1 MNFILRLFLTTS
13 SVSFFVIV
21 YLFQNEKYPYKKE
34 FEDFWMIWIP
44 IYLLIPFIA
53 TGLSL
58 LLCKYLSIDDL
69 KSIKSI
75 ETSNNDFL
83 ANYLAFFF
91 VALSVKNDNMI
102 AFWVVFG
109 MTVLFTFVSRVSY
122 FNPMFLI
129 FGFNFYYVHT
139 SDDVK
144 VMLIT
149 RKKIKKPSDLD
160 SSNVKRINDYTFIE
174 I

>member
-1 MNFILRLFLTTS
+1 MNFLLRLFLTAS

-21 YLFQNEKYPYKKE
+21 FLIYNERYHYKYELGKY
-34 FEDFWMIWIP
+34 WWI
-44 IYLLIPFIA
+44 ILVVYILIPFIA
-53 TGLSL
+53 TGLAI
-58 LLCKYLSIDDL
+58 LLCKLLSSDSL
-69 KSIKSI
+69 SHAKRI

-83 ANYLAFFF
+83 ANYLSFFF
-91 VALSVKNDNMI
+91 VALSLDDKNMI
-102 AFWVVFG
+102 LFWVVFG
-109 MTVLFTFVSRVSY
+109 MTVLFTFFSRVSY

-129 FGFNFYYVHT
+129 FGFNFYYVET

-149 RKKIKKPSDLD
+149 RKKLKKPSDLNV
-160 SSNVKRINDYTFIE
+160 SVVKRINDYTFIE

>member
-13 SVSFFVIV
+13 SISFFVIV
-21 YLFQNEKYPYKKE
+21 YLFQNEIYHYKKE
-34 FEDFWMIWIP
+34 LGNFWVIWIP
-44 IYLLIPFIA
+44 IYLLIPFMA
-53 TGLSL
+53 TGFSL
-58 LLCKYLSIDDL
+58 LLCRSLSDDDL
-69 KSIKSI
+69 KSIESI

-109 MTVLFTFVSRVSY
+109 MTVLFTFVSRVTY

-129 FGFNFYYVHT
+129 FGFNFYYVLT
-139 SDDVK
+139 SEDVK

-149 RKKIKKPSDLD
+149 RKKIKKPSDFET
-160 SSNVKRINDYTFIE
+160 SNVKRINDYTFIE